1 MPKPLTSQLTP
12 ASSSSTLP
20 NERAKSLGISHSGN
34 VRQAATPSR
43 ALTPEQSRHD
53 RDLDSGNFE
62 AAIRLLQSRLDAGLT
77 QEQVA
82 ARVGEDPKTIG
93 QRERGKVALG
103 PLRQLVILER
113 ARDAKLKGTK

>member
-1 MPKPLTSQLTP
+1 MAKSILSSYRP
-12 ASSSSTLP
+12 ASSSASPP
-20 NERAKSLGISHSGN
+20 NERAKSLGISHAGN
-34 VRQAATPSR
+34 VRQDATRSR
-43 ALTPEQSRHD
+43 ASTPEQSRHD

-103 PLRQLVILER
+103 PLRQLVLLER
-113 ARDAKLKGTK
+113 ARDAKLKGSK